1 MLDKF
6 AKKEAPIQG
15 IAGLGG
21 GVVRVASSGGESY
34 WITYTRR
41 NNDYDLYA
49 HGLDVDSSGNT
60 YATATDT
67 WSSGFG
73 HIFSLDNKGVVRWAY
88 RVRDPNVGTGSH
100 IRDVQVDPSAN
111 GYAITQAYMRSND
124 AIVAFDTS
132 DGSLEIR
139 QSSGTASTGFDNNS
153 PMAVDSSSTYV
164 LGRAGGGEYAYL
176 YKFSNSDGSNTWTYR
191 MYSGQY
197 NVNADVWG
205 VFLDTQSSGTF
216 IMYKMS
222 SGSYEGVHVTKVN
235 ASGGLVNWLGGS
247 NNTAKFNGGRYFY
260 PYGGAVDSSGNMYVC
275 GGYLGSGW
283 APRLIKL
290 STSGSILW
298 QRYASSSSGI
308 ILGPICTDS
317 EDNVYVAQRSTSRFL
332 IWKWN
337 SSGTLQW
344 ERGLRTSNSST
355 FSCEKLVCDAND
367 NIYLYGYT
375 EVTPSTQKHAV
386 IAKFKAD
393 GSITGTY
400 SPFVWESNPVNQ
412 SWDTSSL
419 MTVSAENYSSRWAA
433 NSQYSWSENT
443 DIQQTDYDNY
453 NLLDTT
459 VNT

>member
-41 NNDYDLYA
+41 SGSYELYA
-49 HGLDVDSSGNT
+49 KNIVIDSGG
-60 YATATDT
+60 
-67 WSSGFG
+67 SSYIVNQDSHSFG
-73 HIFSLDNKGVVRWAY
+73 VIYSLDNKGVIQWAY
-88 RVRDPNVGTGSH
+88 RVRDPNVGGSDFFH
-100 IRDVQVDPSAN
+100 IAIDPDSGGN
-111 GYAITQAYMRSND
+111 LITAAYMRSND
-124 AIVAFDTS
+124 HVIGFDPS
-132 DGSLEIR
+132 DGSFQFR
-139 QSSGTASTGFDNNS
+139 KSSGTASTGFSHAS
-153 PMAVDSSSTYV
+153 PNCADSNHTYI

-197 NVNADVWG
+197 NVDNNPWG
-205 VFLDTQSSGTF
+205 VYLDTQSTGVF

-235 ASGGLVNWLGGS
+235 ASGGLVNWVSGS
-247 NNTAKFNGGRYFY
+247 SNTVKFNGGRYFY
-260 PYGGAVDSSGNMYVC
+260 PYGATVDSSGNMYVC

-290 STSGSILW
+290 STSGSISW
-298 QRYASSSSGI
+298 QRYASTSTGY
-308 ILGPICTDS
+308 ILGGVVTDS
-317 EDNVYVAQRSTSRFL
+317 EDNVYAFNQSGSRCL

-355 FSCEKLVCDAND
+355 FSAEELKCDGND
-367 NIYLYGYT
+367 NLYLIGYAV
-375 EVTPSTQKHAV
+375 VTPSSRYHSIV
-386 IAKFKAD
+386 AKFKSD

-419 MTVSAENYSSRWAA
+419 MSVSAENYSSQWAS
-433 NSQYSWSENT
+433 NTQYSWSDNT
-443 DIQQTDYDNY
+443 DVQRDDFNNS
-453 NLLDTT
+453 NLVDTT

>member
-6 AKKEAPIQG
+6 TKKEAPIQG

-21 GVVRVASSGGESY
+21 GVVRVASSGGGESY

-41 NNDYDLYA
+41 SSSYELYSKSI
-49 HGLDVDSSGNT
+49 VIDSSG
-60 YATATDT
+60 
-67 WSSGFG
+67 SSYILNEDSQSFG
-73 HIFSLDNKGVVRWAY
+73 VIYSLDNKGVIQWAY
-88 RVRDPNVGTGSH
+88 RVRDPNVGGSSFFH
-100 IRDVQVDPSAN
+100 IGIDPDSGGN
-111 GYAITQAYMRSND
+111 LITSAYMRSHD
-124 AIVAFDTS
+124 HVIGFDPS
-132 DGSLEIR
+132 DGSFEFR
-139 QSSGTASTGFDNNS
+139 ESSGTASTGFSNDSPIATNS
-153 PMAVDSSSTYV
+153 THTYI

-197 NVNADVWG
+197 NVDNNPWG
-205 VFLDTQSSGTF
+205 VFLDTQSTGTF

-222 SGSYEGVHVTKVN
+222 SGSYEGVHVTKVDVN
-235 ASGGLVNWLGGS
+235 GGLVNWLGGS
-247 NNTAKFNGGRYFY
+247 NNTVKFNGGRYFY
-260 PYGGAVDSSGNMYVC
+260 PYGGTVDSSGNMYVV

-298 QRYASSSSGI
+298 QRYASTSTGY
-308 ILGPICTDS
+308 ILGGVVTDS
-317 EDNVYVAQRSTSRFL
+317 EDNVYAYNQSGSRCL

-344 ERGLRTSNSST
+344 ERGFRTSNSST
-355 FSCEKLVCDAND
+355 FSAEQIKCDGND
-367 NIYLYGYT
+367 NLYLIGYAV
-375 EVTPSTQKHAV
+375 VTPSSRYHSIV
-386 IAKFKAD
+386 AKFKSD

-400 SPFVWESNPVNQ
+400 SPFVWESDPVNQ

-419 MTVSAENYSSRWAA
+419 MSVSAENYSSQWAA
-433 NSQYSWSENT
+433 NTQYSWSENT
-443 DIQQTDYDNY
+443 DVQQDDFNNS
-453 NLLDTT
+453 NLVDAT